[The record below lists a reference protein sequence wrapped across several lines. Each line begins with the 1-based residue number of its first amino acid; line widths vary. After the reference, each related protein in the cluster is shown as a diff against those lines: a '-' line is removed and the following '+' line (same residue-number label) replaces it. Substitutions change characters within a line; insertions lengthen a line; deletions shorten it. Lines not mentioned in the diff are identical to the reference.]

1 MCNFRTLEGGLVGFK
16 TETLN
21 KGLWQGGR
29 GVSKARRARVRVV
42 VAASV
47 AYVVGAITRL
57 AGRVRTRVTAFSR
70 SLTARCAVFRVALS
84 PGRAQ
89 RLGRSTAAVL
99 ALELGG
105 PRVRA
110 WLL

>member
-1 MCNFRTLEGGLVGFK
+1 MVGFK

-21 KGLWQGGR
+21 KGLWPGGL

-47 AYVVGAITRL
+47 AYVVGVITRSV
-57 AGRVRTRVTAFSR
+57 GRARTRVTAFSR
-70 SLTARCAVFRVALS
+70 SLIARCVAFRVALS
-84 PGRAQ
+84 PGRAH
-89 RLGRSTAAVL
+89 RLGRGTAAVL
-99 ALELGG
+99 ALELGAR
-105 PRVRA
+105 RVRA